1 MESVSKVL
9 LGIGQEVTTEI
20 DGWSV
25 TYPASCNGRI
35 ADLGFVSHDSKNH
48 SYSEFVHFDLHGEP
62 YGTYMPKAVIK
73 RIRAM
78 RNRALKAKEDF
89 S

>member
-1 MESVSKVL
+1 MSDKE
-9 LGIGQEVTTEI
+9 ITTEI

-25 TYPASCNGRI
+25 TYPAECNGRI
-35 ADLGFVSHDSKNH
+35 ADLGFVFHYRMGNSD
-48 SYSEFVHFDLHGEP
+48 FVHFDRNGEP
-62 YGTYMPKAVIK
+62 YGTYMPKAVIR

-78 RNRALKAKEDF
+78 RNRALKNKE

>member
-1 MESVSKVL
+1 MPNNE
-9 LGIGQEVTTEI
+9 EVTTTI

-35 ADLGFVSHDSKNH
+35 GDLGFVFHYRMGNPD
-48 SYSEFVHFDLHGEP
+48 FVHFDRNGDP
-62 YGTYMPKAVIK
+62 YGTYKPKAVIR

-78 RNRALKAKEDF
+78 RNRALKNKETRV
-89 S
+89 